1 MLLSLNWLSN
11 YIDLADK
18 SVEEIEYALT
28 MVGFEVEGI
37 EQKGLQ
43 PLDKVVVGEVLSREK
58 HPDADRLGVC
68 SVDVGAEEPLQIVC
82 GATNYVVGDRIP
94 VATVGAKLPGDFKI
108 KKSKLRGVKSF
119 GMMCSARELGLG
131 EDHAGLMILTD
142 RPEVGTPINEVFT
155 DTDVVYD
162 IEVTPNRPDS
172 LCHLGIARELSAYFK
187 KELKYPMFS
196 PAYENAEATA
206 DGKSGLISAVEVSA
220 PEICP
225 NYYAWS
231 IKDVK
236 VGPSPEWLRK
246 ALEAVG
252 QRPINNVVDVTNYV
266 LMELG
271 QPLHA
276 FDAGKIRGGKILVRN
291 ATKGEKIVTLDEKE
305 RSLSERM
312 LVIADT
318 ERPLVVAGVMG
329 SVDAEVDD
337 NTVDVVLESA
347 YFNPSNIR
355 KTSKQL
361 GLSSDSS
368 YRFERGVDPQ
378 GAQFAG
384 KRAVDLILEV
394 AGGELIS
401 APIQAGSEPIIVDEV
416 SLKPQYIRD
425 IAGWDFPDE
434 EIREVFERLECEV
447 TVRDEGWTVKV
458 PSWRADLYRPAD
470 LAEEF
475 LRMYG
480 TDRIP
485 ETPVRS
491 EGLHDKDAPIYTLNH
506 DYSSYLKGQHFQ
518 ECVHYS
524 LRSEEEVATW
534 FSRFSQEVLKLENP
548 FTSDQT
554 HLRVSLI
561 PGLLDTLKLNH
572 ARKTGLKRVFEVG
585 KTFHEKD
592 GQVYEMSSVAFLIH
606 LPDSVSEW
614 KSREAADFY
623 TAKNILNQLGKTA
636 GIDLEAEGYGHLDWG
651 VSIWQEDH
659 CAHVGSFEQG
669 FEARLGLLNLK
680 LVKEW
685 DLDGIVLAGCLDILP
700 DQVSGERKINQFK
713 PFSLF
718 PPAEKDLALVVDSE
732 LLAEKVRL
740 DLEAISKEACG
751 EVCQLEEVKV
761 FDVYEG
767 KGMEENKKSLAF
779 SLQFRAEDRTL
790 KDKELNDI
798 FTRIQNQV
806 KESTSYQIR
815 S

>member
-11 YIDLADK
+11 YIDLTDK

-82 GATNYVVGDRIP
+82 GATNYKVGDRIP

-131 EDHAGLMILTD
+131 EDHAGLMILTE
-142 RPEVGTPINEVFT
+142 RPAIGTPINDVFT

-187 KELKYPMFS
+187 KDLKYPSFS
-196 PAYENAEATA
+196 EAYENAEVSAA
-206 DGKSGLISAVEVSA
+206 GKSGLISAVEVSA
-220 PEICP
+220 PENCP

-236 VGPSPEWLRK
+236 VSPSPEWLRK

-252 QRPINNVVDVTNYV
+252 QRSINNVVDVTNYV

-276 FDAGKIRGGKILVRN
+276 FDAGKIRGGKILVRQ
-291 ATKGEKIVTLDEKE
+291 AAEGEKIVTLDDKE
-305 RSLSERM
+305 RSLKDRM

-337 NTVDVVLESA
+337 NTVDVVLEAA
-347 YFNPSNIR
+347 YFNPSNVR

-368 YRFERGVDPQ
+368 YRFERGVDPK
-378 GAQFAG
+378 GALFAG

-394 AGGELIS
+394 AGGELLG
-401 APIQAGSEPIIVDEV
+401 APIQAGNEPLIEEEV
-416 SLKPQYIRD
+416 TLKPQYIRD
-425 IAGWDFPDE
+425 IAGWDFPDS
-434 EIREVFERLECEV
+434 EIKDVFERLECEL
-447 TVRDEGWTVKV
+447 TVRDDAWGVKV

-485 ETPVRS
+485 ESPVRS
-491 EGLHDKDAPIYTLNH
+491 EGLQSKDAPIYTLNH
-506 DYSSYLKGQHFQ
+506 QYSSVLKGQSFQ

-554 HLRVSLI
+554 HLRVSLV
-561 PGLLDTLKLNH
+561 PGLLDTLKLNI
-572 ARKTGLKRVFEVG
+572 ARKTGLHRVFEVG

-592 GQVYEMSSVAFLIH
+592 GQVYEMASVAFLIH
-606 LPDSVSEW
+606 QPDAASSW
-614 KSREAADFY
+614 KEREAPDFY
-623 TAKNILNQLGKTA
+623 TAKAILNQLGQIA
-636 GIDLEAEGYGHLDWG
+636 GLDLEAAGYGRLDWG

-659 CAHVGSFEQG
+659 AAHVGSFDQG

-700 DQVSGERKINQFK
+700 EKLSDKRSIDQFK

-718 PPAEKDLALVVDSE
+718 PPAEKDLALVVDAE
-732 LLAEKVRL
+732 LLSEHVRR
-740 DLEAISKEACG
+740 DLVKISKAACAD
-751 EVCQLEEVKV
+751 VCVLEDVKV
-761 FDVYEG
+761 FDVYQG
-767 KGMEENKKSLAF
+767 KGMEEGKKSLAF

-790 KDKELNDI
+790 KDKELNTI
-798 FTRIQNQV
+798 FTRIQNEV